1 MRRNGGVEMRK
12 RKPKWTPARLI
23 ALRERLGLTQREFA
37 ARLSNSMSNQAVS
50 RWEAGRGH
58 PSPLY
63 VDRLGEIER
72 SEAARESAEREAREK
87 GEGT

>member
-1 MRRNGGVEMRK
+1 MK
-12 RKPKWTPARLI
+12 HRKPKWTGQTIRAFRHY
-23 ALRERLGLTQREFA
+23 LGLTQREFA